1 MEAVG
6 QLTGGVAHDFNNLL
20 AVIMGNLELIE
31 SRVSADAG
39 VSDMIERGVRA
50 AERGAALTDRLLAF
64 SRKQTLLPTTID
76 LNRLVADTEDT
87 LRRTLGE
94 RVEVK
99 TAGAKDLWLCR
110 ADQSQLEN
118 ALLNMSINARDAMP
132 DGGTLTIET
141 ANIALD
147 DEMAAAR
154 LDVDPGRYVMLS
166 VPDTGSG
173 ISDDAL
179 KHVFEPFFTTK
190 DVGKGSGRGLSMVYG
205 FAKQSGGA
213 VTIHSEPNEG
223 TAVKLYLTALTGP
236 EEDVVLSAESPRI
249 PASMG
254 ETILVVEDDKEVR
267 TLAVAL
273 LSNLGYQT
281 LEAETAGAA
290 VAALE
295 GGTEVHL
302 MLTDVVLP
310 GAMNGP
316 ELAAEVRRRH
326 PSIGCIFMTG
336 YAEDAF
342 NNHGFPGNGA
352 IIIQKPFRKFDFAT
366 AIRSALDEAQKGD

>member
-1 MEAVG
+1 MWARLNTALIHDETDVEPLEASLVENITGRIEAEQALRESESRFRTLFEDAAFGIAIATVDGQLLNCNPTFTKLLGYGLGELDNRPWSDVTHSDDVAENQALSAKLIRGEITSYRMEKRFVRKDGETVWALLTVSLVGDDVAHAKFRVAMVEDITEQKNVEDQLRQAQKMEAVG
-6 QLTGGVAHDFNNLL
+6 QLTSGVAHDFNNLL

-154 LDVDPGRYVMLS
+154 LDVDPGR
-166 VPDTGSG
+166 
-173 ISDDAL
+173 
-179 KHVFEPFFTTK
+179 
-190 DVGKGSGRGLSMVYG
+190 
-205 FAKQSGGA
+205 
-213 VTIHSEPNEG
+213 
-223 TAVKLYLTALTGP
+223 
-236 EEDVVLSAESPRI
+236 
-249 PASMG
+249 
-254 ETILVVEDDKEVR
+254 
-267 TLAVAL
+267 
-273 LSNLGYQT
+273 
-281 LEAETAGAA
+281 
-290 VAALE
+290 
-295 GGTEVHL
+295 
-302 MLTDVVLP
+302 
-310 GAMNGP
+310 
-316 ELAAEVRRRH
+316 
-326 PSIGCIFMTG
+326 
-336 YAEDAF
+336 
-342 NNHGFPGNGA
+342 
-352 IIIQKPFRKFDFAT
+352 
-366 AIRSALDEAQKGD
+366 